1 MTKTDTLHWVT
12 DTATKKPEPLDTI
25 GLAKKTTTERKVNE
39 YNKAWKVAANE
50 EHQSKVFFL
59 SNASIREVD
68 WKTLVDWL
76 RLNQISRKTTGATRN
91 WGVDPSIPSKISA
104 NSMLSQSKTADKGN
118 LFLLICKETPK
129 CYYHDIGYECST
141 NINGSTFVMM
151 VAPSFEHLLMVP
163 VLFSPDYWS
172 RRWCSDLCWWSLWSL
187 PSSFQPRFATGTP
200 FPLI

>member
-1 MTKTDTLHWVT
+1 MTLIKYE
-12 DTATKKPEPLDTI
+12 KCS
-25 GLAKKTTTERKVNE
+25 
-39 YNKAWKVAANE
+39 AANE
-50 EHQSKVFFL
+50 EYQSKRFFYR
-59 SNASIREVD
+59 NASIQKVD

-76 RLNQISRKTTGATRN
+76 RLNQISRKTAGATWN

-104 NSMLSQSKTADKGN
+104 NSMLSQGNSSSKTADKGN
-118 LFLLICKETPK
+118 LFLLICKKTPT
-129 CYYHDIGYECST
+129 CHYHDIGYECST

-187 PSSFQPRFATGTP
+187 PSSFQPRPATGTP